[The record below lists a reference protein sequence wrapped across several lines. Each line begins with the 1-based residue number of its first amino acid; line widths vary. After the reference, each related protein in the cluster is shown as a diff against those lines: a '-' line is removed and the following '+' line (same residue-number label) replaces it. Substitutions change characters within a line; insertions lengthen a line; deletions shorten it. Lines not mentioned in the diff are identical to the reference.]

1 MDHVRQTFH
10 NFWGHDSYYLKS
22 HPQRTWRSLTPQAG
36 WSSSTLGHPEVL
48 VEGTYED
55 DSYPLWGHGGKGHS
69 ETGTVQGIK
78 CCTGKC
84 PVDSSVFLTGSQTFA
99 FPLPEHL
106 FLGPRSICTEV
117 TQKQFLPFFVIWAVS
132 SDLFLPFQMSSCWL
146 QQLKIWILLS
156 FHLSFKQNTSPCIW
170 RKSEWN
176 LLGKEQS
183 SMGDKHTDGHCRHK
197 MMTVLRISY
206 SSRSALPGR
215 TCSILPFCYS
225 LPSPS

>member
-1 MDHVRQTFH
+1 MQHLWTSRGPSLKAYAKKIVILFRNMEERVTVKQPQTLALRKESKVAQPYAH
-10 NFWGHDSYYLKS
+10 
-22 HPQRTWRSLTPQAG
+22 LTL
-36 WSSSTLGHPEVL
+36 SSSLLEARLLPFPAWE
-48 VEGTYED
+48 
-55 DSYPLWGHGGKGHS
+55 PLSWAMES
-69 ETGTVQGIK
+69 
-78 CCTGKC
+78 
-84 PVDSSVFLTGSQTFA
+84 FLWSTKTS
-99 FPLPEHL
+99 
-106 FLGPRSICTEV
+106 RDWSICTEV